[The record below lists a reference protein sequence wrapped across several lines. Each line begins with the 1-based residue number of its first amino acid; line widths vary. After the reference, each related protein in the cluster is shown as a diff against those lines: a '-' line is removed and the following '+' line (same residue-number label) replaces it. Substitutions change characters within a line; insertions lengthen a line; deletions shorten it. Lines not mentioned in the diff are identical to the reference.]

1 MEKMNSLKN
10 KIAKKFK
17 NRRLQLDLS
26 QKELAK
32 GICAQG
38 VISKIENEEI
48 LPSIEIFINLVNKL
62 KLSHAVVEEF
72 FNIDYLQVDKFYSLE
87 IKKLINSRD
96 YATLKYVLS
105 MVNADTLDSSD
116 RMIFDW
122 LTAITIYHVNHD
134 KETSLKKLDNLL
146 ASIHE
151 RDFIFLKI
159 KSSIAS
165 IYSDSGEHDK
175 ALEIFKEI
183 LPDINKFADWMDKVK
198 YYYSLSRAFFFKN
211 EYDNSLYYNSL
222 AITLILEEKSLFLLG
237 DCYLARAYI
246 LQKQQLLSEA
256 YQSCQNAMTIF
267 NITNDVLLKNMAFSL
282 FYNLKDEYKYEEI

>member
-10 KIAKKFK
+10 KIAKKLK
-17 NRRLQLDLS
+17 NRRLQLGLS

-151 RDFIFLKI
+151 RDFIFLKT

-237 DCYLARAYI
+237 DCHLARAYI

-256 YQSCQNAMTIF
+256 CQSCQNAMTIF

-282 FYNLKDEYKYEEI
+282 FYNLKEEYKYEEN

>member
-1 MEKMNSLKN
+1 MDKVNSLKH
-10 KIAKKFK
+10 KIAVKFK
-17 NRRLQLDLS
+17 NRRLQLGLS
-26 QKELAK
+26 QKELAE

-38 VISKIENEEI
+38 IISKIENEEL
-48 LPSIEIFINLVNKL
+48 LPSIEIFIHLVNKL
-62 KLSHAVVEEF
+62 KLSHTAIEEF
-72 FNIDYLQVDKFYSLE
+72 FNIDYLPSDKFYSLD
-87 IKKLINSRD
+87 IKKLIHSRD

-122 LTAITIYHVNHD
+122 LTAITIYHVHHD
-134 KETSLKKLDNLL
+134 KEAALKKLETLL

-151 RDFIFLKI
+151 TDFIFLKT

-198 YYYSLSRAFFFKN
+198 YYYSLSRSFFFKN
-211 EYDNSLYYNSL
+211 EYDKSLYYNSL

-256 YQSCQNAMTIF
+256 YQSCQNAMAIF
-267 NITNDVLLKNMAFSL
+267 NITNDILLKNMAFSL
-282 FYNLKDEYKYEEI
+282 FSSLKEEYKYEEV

>member
-1 MEKMNSLKN
+1 MNSLKN

-134 KETSLKKLDNLL
+134 KETSLKQLDNLL

-198 YYYSLSRAFFFKN
+198 YYYSLSRVFFFKN